1 MDCSQDCP
9 LSADEF
15 TEVDFV
21 LPPKPP
27 KAPTE
32 PPKKV
37 INCSNATAI
46 QLILEDKEASECVE
60 WAKKDNRWRLFLDD
74 VRPMDHALSTAKHI
88 VDSWETAC
96 ASRAKWGNIEI
107 PTLDSDDPITVG
119 KLHAYL
125 SEILAAHPE
134 FADVPIHHEEC
145 HGNRETGCVE
155 FLIEEGILVLS

>member
-1 MDCSQDCP
+1 MDAP
-9 LSADEF
+9 LSSDEF

-21 LPPKPP
+21 LPPKSQNPQTPTVPP
-27 KAPTE
+27 KE
-32 PPKKV
+32 V
-37 INCSNATAI
+37 IKCSNATAI

-60 WAKKDNRWRLFLDD
+60 WAKKDNRWRLFLGDIQ
-74 VRPMDHALSTAKHI
+74 PIDHALSTAKHI

-125 SEILAAHPE
+125 SEILATHPD
-134 FADVPIHHEEC
+134 FAAVPIRHHEC
-145 HGNRETGCVE
+145 HSVVETTVVE
-155 FLIEEGILVLS
+155 FDIEGGFLGFN